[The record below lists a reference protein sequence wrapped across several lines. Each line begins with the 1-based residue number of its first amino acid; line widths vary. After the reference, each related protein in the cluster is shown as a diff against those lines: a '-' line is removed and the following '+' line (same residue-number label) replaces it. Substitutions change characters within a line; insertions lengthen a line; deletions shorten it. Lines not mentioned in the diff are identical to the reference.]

1 VRRAGWR
8 REGAFGPQ
16 ATPALSNPSAS
27 LPHPNRTLI
36 HTHGRRALILPR
48 EVTVIRVLLGG
59 DLRLVRGALAALL
72 SREPDIDVIGD
83 LAVGPGI
90 VQLAIR
96 LRPDVLVINAD
107 LTTSLVLPA
116 VAELRAEPSRLAVLI
131 LTDLRNPVVLP
142 LAAHDRMLSFLAK
155 DAPPALLADTVR
167 QVADGHRVI
176 DPRIAVASLVE
187 TANPLTTRELEV
199 LGLAAQGT
207 PVPEIADQMYLA
219 LGTVRNYLSAV
230 IAKTGARN
238 RIDAIR
244 IAREAGWLM

>member
-1 VRRAGWR
+1 MPAA
-8 REGAFGPQ
+8 AFEPGRTAPPVHPPGLPYP
-16 ATPALSNPSAS
+16 TRS
-27 LPHPNRTLI
+27 LIQDSRQEN
-36 HTHGRRALILPR
+36 LILPR
-48 EVTVIRVLLGG
+48 KVTVIRVLLGG
-59 DLRLVRGALAALL
+59 DVRLVRGALAALL
-72 SREPDIDVIGD
+72 SREPDIDVIGE
-83 LAVGPGI
+83 LTVGPGL
-90 VQLAIR
+90 VPLATR

-107 LTTSLVLPA
+107 LSTSLVLPA
-116 VAELRAEPSRLAVLI
+116 VAELRAQPPGFATVVLTDSRCPAVLPWA
-131 LTDLRNPVVLP
+131 THERT
-142 LAAHDRMLSFLAK
+142 LSFLVK

-167 QVADGHRVI
+167 RVADGHRVV

-187 TANPLTTRELEV
+187 AASPLTTRELEV

-207 PVPEIADQMYLA
+207 PVPEIANQMYLA